1 MDFEKTVEQFC
12 DKYCKYPYICADEEK
27 LQEVCENCPICKLAE
42 RVEELEG
49 AGEDFKNRCL
59 AELNNEK
66 STLNAMVNHNYRE
79 GLERAAEIVENIK
92 LGGDKDANITD

>member
-12 DKYCKYPYICADEEK
+12 DRYCKYPYICADEEK

-49 AGEDFKNRCL
+49 AGEDFKKCCL
-59 AELNNEK
+59 TALNNEK
-66 STLNAMVNHNYRE
+66 STLDAMINHNYRE
-79 GLERAAEIVENIK
+79 GLERAAEIIVKIK
-92 LGGDKDANITD
+92 FCGEDK